1 VRAVGHGDASSRLRG
16 TGRGGYAARRRRVA
30 PSFYLRLTEFGPGGN
45 PLLRSVCVMTQ
56 HLTSAAG
63 REDNGFPRPQAGDRR
78 ALSADPLAS
87 GPGAD
92 LGVRPGESNPARMLS
107 GVLLL
112 AVAVIIMALVL
123 AWWLV

>member
-1 VRAVGHGDASSRLRG
+1 
-16 TGRGGYAARRRRVA
+16 
-30 PSFYLRLTEFGPGGN
+30 
-45 PLLRSVCVMTQ
+45 MTQ

-63 REDNGFPRPQAGDRR
+63 REDNGFPRPQAGGRR
-78 ALSADPLAS
+78 ALTTDPLTS
-87 GPGAD
+87 DPGAD

-112 AVAVIIMALVL
+112 AVAMIIMALVL